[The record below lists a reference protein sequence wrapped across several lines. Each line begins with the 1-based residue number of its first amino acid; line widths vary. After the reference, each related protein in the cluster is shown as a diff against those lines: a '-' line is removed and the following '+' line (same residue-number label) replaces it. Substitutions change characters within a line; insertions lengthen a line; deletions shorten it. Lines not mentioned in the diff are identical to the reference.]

1 MSRVM
6 VFGTF
11 DGLHPG
17 HLNFFKQAKSY
28 GSDLIIVIARDKNV
42 VSIKGHLPK
51 YSEKERLL
59 AVKKLFKNIDYVTV
73 LLGQVKN
80 PYAIIEKHKPKII
93 CLGYDQAGF
102 ADNLKNEYPVI
113 KVIRL
118 KPYYPKIYKSSIIN
132 HKS

>member
-28 GSDLIIVIARDKNV
+28 GSDLIIVVARDQNV

-51 YSEKERLL
+51 YSEKERLQ
-59 AVKKLFKNIDYVTV
+59 AIEKLFKNIDSVKV

-93 CLGYDQAGF
+93 CLGYDQSGF